1 MTKVFTIADAL
12 PPTHQLICKFTQVVE
27 IMRCRTL
34 FPLVS
39 AAIRKKVDAVGEV
52 LNCRQLHAGAGRAPA
67 GGPATSP
74 GCKSVERT

>member
-1 MTKVFTIADAL
+1 MTKVFTIADAF

-52 LNCRQLHAGAGRAPA
+52 LNCRQLHAGRAGLWQAALPPA
-67 GGPATSP
+67 LAANQ
-74 GCKSVERT
+74 